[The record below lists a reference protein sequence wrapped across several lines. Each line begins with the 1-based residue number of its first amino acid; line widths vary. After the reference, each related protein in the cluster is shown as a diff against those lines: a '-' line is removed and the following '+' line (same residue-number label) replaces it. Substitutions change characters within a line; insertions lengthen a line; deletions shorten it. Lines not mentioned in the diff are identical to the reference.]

1 MSVGAV
7 TVTSRRRR
15 RGVSVALSVIAPPAR
30 GGSASSAAP
39 VRPRIAN
46 RSSSVAS
53 TVPSASAMVT
63 ATGMTRPYSVS
74 VGRRRRC
81 GDGQFGLG
89 LGHRRQQV
97 RGVVQ
102 MHQAQQALDDRE
114 AVVGGRRTDGGEHRR
129 PAAAD
134 EGIGHQGH
142 SRRQRRAE
150 RSGDTGVVGDL
161 LGIPVDRDLGG
172 VVMHRRQRIGSVDAG
187 GDRKHG
193 AHRGRRVLDG
203 DDRHAAVDR
212 AGRQRESD
220 VDPDV
225 GQRNTQRH
233 HVTAIAPAG
242 HRWTGVW
249 HCGFR

>member
-46 RSSSVAS
+46 RSSSVAN

-63 ATGMTRPYSVS
+63 ETGMTRPYSVS
-74 VGRRRRC
+74 VAAEAVAVTVNSALV
-81 GDGQFGLG
+81 FGIA
-89 LGHRRQQV
+89 REQV

-114 AVVGGRRTDGGEHRR
+114 AVVGDRRTDGGEHRR

-134 EGIGHQGH
+134 EGIGHERQSG
-142 SRRQRRAE
+142 RQRRAE
-150 RSGDTGVVGDL
+150 RRGDTGVVGDL
-161 LGIPVDRDLGG
+161 LRIPVDGDLGG
-172 VVMHRRQRIGSVDAG
+172 VVVHRR
-187 GDRKHG
+187 
-193 AHRGRRVLDG
+193 
-203 DDRHAAVDR
+203 
-212 AGRQRESD
+212 
-220 VDPDV
+220 
-225 GQRNTQRH
+225 
-233 HVTAIAPAG
+233 
-242 HRWTGVW
+242 
-249 HCGFR
+249 